1 MVFVSQNPPTLPYTN
16 WICMREPTCAEGYH
30 LVDVLQA
37 SLSLL
42 AVSGSQ
48 DLIPFPYPHSLTGS
62 LKQDRV

>member
-1 MVFVSQNPPTLPYTN
+1 
-16 WICMREPTCAEGYH
+16 MRQPTCAEGYH
-30 LVDVLQA
+30 LVDVCQA

-48 DLIPFPYPHSLTGS
+48 DLIPFPYPHSPTGS